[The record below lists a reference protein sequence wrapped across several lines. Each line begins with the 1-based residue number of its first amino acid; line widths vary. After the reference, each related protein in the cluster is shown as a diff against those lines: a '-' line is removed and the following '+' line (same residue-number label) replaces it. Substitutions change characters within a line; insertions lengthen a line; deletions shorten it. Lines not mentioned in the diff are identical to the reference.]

1 MSNIIS
7 AGTFG
12 HPELCSKPCLFLH
25 LCECP
30 RASACNYC
38 HREHVKPG
46 RLSLHCR
53 QDSKTL
59 GEADLI
65 ALALPHL
72 RAKNLA
78 GTEEVISLLEQHL
91 ASLPQPA
98 RPDLAPKQIRTL
110 NRQLKNLKFSQLV
123 YLCPCSQL
131 THIQEAM
138 SSLREQRA
146 VEDLSMYEG
155 YFSL

>member
-1 MSNIIS
+1 MSL
-7 AGTFG
+7 G
-12 HPELCSKPCLFLH
+12 HVFAALVHGEPRLGRRIGRVRAPENQSC
-25 LCECP
+25 
-30 RASACNYC
+30 
-38 HREHVKPG
+38 
-46 RLSLHCR
+46 
-53 QDSKTL
+53 
-59 GEADLI
+59 
-65 ALALPHL
+65 
-72 RAKNLA
+72 
-78 GTEEVISLLEQHL
+78 EVISLLEQHL